1 VNGFAP
7 RFYFRLQKVEAV
19 RESCPVDNA
28 EPRPVEDFPQ
38 LLKRLKEEY
47 DVTEQEIGD
56 AIGVHVST
64 VNTWVNRKR
73 KPRPAALR
81 ALADAYPKFTEAEL
95 FAATD
100 RATPGPLAPD
110 AAERILDLIR
120 NLTAEQQQMTE
131 AQLRALNEWN
141 EANEGRSAKS

>member
-1 VNGFAP
+1 MENPG
-7 RFYFRLQKVEAV
+7 Q
-19 RESCPVDNA
+19 D
-28 EPRPVEDFPQ
+28 PVEDFPQ

-73 KPRPAALR
+73 TPRPAALR
-81 ALADAYPKFTEAEL
+81 ALAKAYPKFTEEQF

-100 RATPGPLAPD
+100 RATPGPLPVD
-110 AAERILDLIR
+110 AEARILELIKG
-120 NLTAEQQQMTE
+120 LTAEQQQMTE

-141 EANEGRSAKS
+141 ELNAGRTGSS

>member
-1 VNGFAP
+1 M
-7 RFYFRLQKVEAV
+7 
-19 RESCPVDNA
+19 DNA
-28 EPRPVEDFPQ
+28 ETRPAEDFPQ

-81 ALADAYPKFTEAEL
+81 ALAEAFPKFTEAEL

-100 RATPGPLAPD
+100 RATPGDLGP
-110 AAERILDLIR
+110 AAEERILGLIR
-120 NLTAEQQQMTE
+120 GLTAEQQHAQE
-131 AQLRALNEWN
+131 AQLRALAEWN
-141 EANEGRSAKS
+141 AANEGRSAKS

>member
-1 VNGFAP
+1 MNGFAP
-7 RFYFRLQKVEAV
+7 RFYFRLQKVEPV

-81 ALADAYPKFTEAEL
+81 ALADAFPKFTEAEL

-110 AAERILDLIR
+110 AEERILNLIR
-120 NLTAEQQQMTE
+120 GLTAEQQHAQE

-141 EANEGRSAKS
+141 EANERRPAK